1 MYSLCEEH
9 GRYWHHDPWK
19 PVCPKCQPEVD
30 HQIPTPPEPPR
41 HWTDKTSDLM
51 MPIVRRFVEGEE
63 LNEYEL
69 QMMRMYC
76 EQWVDSKTWDSNPF
90 GGLADLAVLRKSAR
104 EIDTLVA
111 LRKWIEYATELGMN
125 PH

>member
-1 MYSLCEEH
+1 
-9 GRYWHHDPWK
+9 
-19 PVCPKCQPEVD
+19 
-30 HQIPTPPEPPR
+30 
-41 HWTDKTSDLM
+41 M

-63 LNEYEL
+63 LSEYEL

-76 EQWVDSKTWDSNPF
+76 EQWVDSKAWDSNPF

-125 PH
+125 PL